1 MFALRDFNNRQHNLE
16 KVKTSFAKDINQV
29 WGKIMPEGQKI
40 GDYFEIEYVP
50 LPNKWV
56 EEANF
61 IEQVEQLKTRF

>member
-1 MFALRDFNNRQHNLE
+1 VFALRDFSNHHNLE
-16 KVKTSFAKDINQV
+16 KEKTSFAKDINQV
-29 WGKIMPEGQKI
+29 WGKIMPKGQKI

-61 IEQVEQLKTRF
+61 IEQVDQLKTRF